1 MTGARSRATAAQ
13 ARRSGIEGP
22 LRRGRANS
30 AYRPKRAG
38 TNSKVSRGCQG
49 RLRERLPARPQN
61 VTPLR
66 QAVVRYA
73 RSCGASARRRE
84 DIALA
89 VSEAISNVV
98 LHAYVGRQD
107 MAGCVGVEAW
117 MDDDNL
123 AVVVFDE
130 GGGMSRRDD
139 SPGLGLGLG
148 LIDQMAD
155 TLEVEDSRPGLR
167 VRMTFAL
174 S

>member
-1 MTGARSRATAAQ
+1 M
-13 ARRSGIEGP
+13 
-22 LRRGRANS
+22 
-30 AYRPKRAG
+30 
-38 TNSKVSRGCQG
+38 
-49 RLRERLPARPQN
+49 
-61 VTPLR
+61 R

-73 RSCGASARRRE
+73 RGCGASARRRE

-89 VSEAISNVV
+89 VSEAISNAVM
-98 LHAYVGRQD
+98 HAYVGRQD

-117 MDDDNL
+117 MDDDSL